1 MESHFKVASGV
12 PPDNSMRQKETHQ
25 KHNYHCQA
33 DNYCSTQK
41 VKPGLRCVIPGEY
54 RSQEMV
60 KAASV

>member
-1 MESHFKVASGV
+1 
-12 PPDNSMRQKETHQ
+12 MRQKETHQ